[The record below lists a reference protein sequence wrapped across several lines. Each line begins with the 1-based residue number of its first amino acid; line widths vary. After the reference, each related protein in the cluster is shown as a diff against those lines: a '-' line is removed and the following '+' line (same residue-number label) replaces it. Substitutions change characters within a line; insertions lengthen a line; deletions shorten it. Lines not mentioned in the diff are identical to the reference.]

1 MNEHHDERN
10 PCVAQQLPC
19 GHDAHAP
26 QAACALQRLQHLEGE
41 VRQDLGSV
49 GKVWR
54 RGWGVWEVFVC
65 ADRWVKVW
73 DSCSNEMQKQRH
85 LPNATLSPTHLV
97 SYLQRRHQHR
107 QLEELI
113 RSVSQPK
120 VDGRGADC
128 IQHYRSAGQD
138 CQADQVKQAAPAC
151 MGQEG
156 VARGCTASRS
166 RGDPGLHDSVHTLAP
181 ANGAAVQ
188 RSTTHL
194 ITVQRSASQYSRSK
208 AAFDKMQHSTAP
220 LSTHS

>member
-1 MNEHHDERN
+1 M
-10 PCVAQQLPC
+10 C
-19 GHDAHAP
+19 G
-26 QAACALQRLQHLEGE
+26 
-41 VRQDLGSV
+41 
-49 GKVWR
+49 KTN
-54 RGWGVWEVFVC
+54 VC

-73 DSCSNEMQKQRH
+73 DSCSNEMQRQRR

-97 SYLQRRHQHR
+97 PYLQRRHQHR

-156 VARGCTASRS
+156 VGRGCTASRS

-188 RSTTHL
+188 RSTL
-194 ITVQRSASQYSRSK
+194 SQYN
-208 AAFDKMQHSTAP
+208 AAHHSTAGPKRP
-220 LSTHS
+220 LTKCSTAQHPSPPTPDTHPAQPYLLHCLGMAPGHHC